1 MKNKIIKW
9 EDLKNER
16 DFRVDLRVSLNG
28 TEYRLS
34 YFTNNNYALL
44 TDDVDL
50 FLDIENEIFFNSLRL
65 TVIQE

>member
-9 EDLKNER
+9 EDLKNEK

-34 YFTNNNYALL
+34 YFTNYNYALL
-44 TDDVDL
+44 TDEIDF
-50 FLDIENEIFFNSLRL
+50 FLDIENETFFNSLRL
-65 TVIQE
+65 AVIQE

>member
-34 YFTNNNYALL
+34 YFTNDNYALL
-44 TDDVDL
+44 TDDVDF